1 MALVLINPEGRIE
14 TLVVSD
20 LTPTPIDLDNVPL
33 ADKLL
38 RHRLPGMKTV
48 TFLSKLWMGRI
59 DKPVAIIS
67 IGDPKES
74 LPDLACDPI
83 DLLRIEVD
91 DVEEDLG
98 PEYLMFDWHHA
109 RKILEFEHRYKD
121 HDIVVHCF
129 AGVSR
134 SPAVALFLAD
144 HTGRILDLCKPC
156 GGDYSRHNKWIYR
169 QMQITRIDL
178 LNSGAKITRKG
189 AEL

>member
-1 MALVLINPEGRIE
+1 MGLILVNPTGRLQTINLGDGNPRP
-14 TLVVSD
+14 VD
-20 LTPTPIDLDNVPL
+20 LSNIPL
-33 ADKLL
+33 ADMLVAKTP
-38 RHRLPGMKTV
+38 PGLKTV

-59 DKPVAIIS
+59 DKPTVIIS

-74 LPDLACDPI
+74 LPELACDPI

-91 DVEEDLG
+91 DVTEDLG
-98 PEYLMFDWHHA
+98 PEYRMFDWHDA

-121 HDIVVHCF
+121 HDIVVHCA
-129 AGVSR
+129 AGISR

-156 GGDYSRHNKWIYR
+156 SGDYSHHNKWVYR
-169 QMQITRIDL
+169 QLQITRIDL
-178 LNSGAKITRKG
+178 LSSGGKITRKG